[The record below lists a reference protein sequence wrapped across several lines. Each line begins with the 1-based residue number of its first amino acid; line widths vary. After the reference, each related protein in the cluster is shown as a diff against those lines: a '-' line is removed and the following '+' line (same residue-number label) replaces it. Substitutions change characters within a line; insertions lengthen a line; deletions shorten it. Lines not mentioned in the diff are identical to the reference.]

1 MKPILTLIL
10 GLTALAGTRLWSAP
24 GPQSAARVLRVA
36 ADASAPA
43 ALQAALDQAR
53 AGDTVLV
60 EGPAVFH
67 GHLTLARAV
76 HLVGTNAPV
85 LDGDGTGTP
94 MTVTGS
100 HVTVTGFIIRHSG
113 RDLTAFD
120 CGILLAAPEAEVRGC
135 RIENDAFG
143 IYVRGVSNCVVAAN
157 EIVGDASL
165 PSARRGNGIHLWK
178 TRGNRITANVIHDK
192 RDGIYLSYA
201 DDTLIAGN
209 RVWDTRFGIHYMYS
223 HRNRLLTNTLSR
235 NAVGATLMFSRDLLV
250 EGNVMTANRRH
261 GLVLKQIDT
270 SRFVGNVA
278 AGQNRGFFVQQASQ
292 NRFVGNV
299 IATNDIGLY
308 LSNGSEQNVFVANAF
323 IRNTDQVWQPPFEAE
338 QGRRG
343 PNQFSERGTG
353 NYWSDYTGSDR
364 NGDGIGDTPYHE
376 TDVFGYLV
384 DRHPQARVLALSPA
398 LGLLRKGEELMPLLD
413 TTGVTDLAPLMRP
426 ARLRAADFANQGP
439 WALAGANT
447 AQLSTAPLSAAVAT
461 GKP

>member
-1 MKPILTLIL
+1 MQTLTLIL
-10 GLTALAGTRLWSAP
+10 VLTALAGTRLWSETRP
-24 GPQSAARVLRVA
+24 SAEVCVVRGTAV
-36 ADASAPA
+36 DSPA
-43 ALQAALDQAR
+43 TVLQAAIDQAR
-53 AGDTVLV
+53 AGDTILV

-67 GHLTLARAV
+67 GQLTLTRSIR
-76 HLVGTNAPV
+76 LVGTNAPV

-94 MTVTGS
+94 VTITGA
-100 HVTVTGFIIRHSG
+100 HVTVTGFTIRHSG

-120 CGILLAAPEAEVRGC
+120 CGILMAAPEAAVRGC

-157 EIVGDASL
+157 EIVGDARL

-178 TRGNRITANVIHDK
+178 TRGNRLTANVIHDK

-278 AGQNRGFFVQQASQ
+278 AGQNRGFFVQQANQ
-292 NRFVGNV
+292 NRFLGNV

-376 TDVFGYLV
+376 TDIFGYLV

-413 TTGVTDLAPLMRP
+413 TAGVTDLAPLMRL
-426 ARLRAADFANQGP
+426 ARVRAADITNQGP
-439 WALAGANT
+439 VAPADAHT
-447 AQLSTAPLSAAVAT
+447 AQLSTAPLSALVAT
-461 GKP
+461 SKP

>member
-1 MKPILTLIL
+1 MRTLTLIL
-10 GLTALAGTRLWSAP
+10 VLTGLAGTQLWSETRPPSDVRGVRGTAAS
-24 GPQSAARVLRVA
+24 SAAV
-36 ADASAPA
+36 
-43 ALQAALDQAR
+43 LQAAIDQAG
-53 AGDTVLV
+53 AGDTILV

-67 GHLTLARAV
+67 GHLTLNRSIR
-76 HLVGTNAPV
+76 LVGTNAPV

-94 MTVTGS
+94 LTITGS
-100 HVTVTGFIIRHSG
+100 HVTVTGFTIRHSG

-120 CGILLAAPEAEVRGC
+120 CGILVAAPEAGVRGC

-157 EIVGDASL
+157 EIVGDARL

-270 SRFVGNVA
+270 SLFLRNVA
-278 AGQNRGFFVQQASQ
+278 AGQNRGFFIQQASQ

-323 IRNTDQVWQPPFEAE
+323 IRNTDQVWQPPFETE

-343 PNQFSERGTG
+343 PNQFSEHGTG

-364 NGDGIGDTPYHE
+364 NGDGLGDTPYHE

-426 ARLRAADFANQGP
+426 DRVRVVPSANRGP
-439 WALAGANT
+439 WAQAGTNPIPI
-447 AQLSTAPLSAAVAT
+447 STAPLSALVVT
-461 GKP
+461 RKP